1 MKRGDLEHVLRAAG
15 AITGVS
21 TWVIVGSQA
30 ILGAVPNAPRE
41 LLVSQEVDLYAPGDE
56 SAATWWMARSERS
69 RPFTNHSATTP
80 MASGRTPRSFHRAG
94 ANAPSLFRALPPAA
108 SSESARNRTT
118 SPSASS
124 LHGEKRTR
132 SLSGC
137 SFSARRVSLDEIR
150 ARLDEVDEANAI
162 RISGRLRGLS
172 GSSPA

>member
-30 ILGAVPNAPRE
+30 ILGAVPSAPRE

-56 SAATWWMARSERS
+56 AASDLVDGSIGEKS
-69 RPFTNHSATTP
+69 PFHESFGYYAP
-80 MASGRTPRSFHRAG
+80 ASGRTPRSFHG

-124 LHGEKRTR
+124 LHG
-132 SLSGC
+132 
-137 SFSARRVSLDEIR
+137 
-150 ARLDEVDEANAI
+150 
-162 RISGRLRGLS
+162 
-172 GSSPA
+172 